1 MPSACDP
8 ICSAVLGLE
17 TGPHLN
23 HIISSL
29 NRVAAR
35 MAESDNKPD
44 DELPKGIRGGRAI
57 RAVLNAAGGAIPF
70 VGGVLSAG
78 SGAWSEREQE
88 KVNSFFEHW
97 LKLLQEEMAEK
108 AQTILEIVAR
118 LDMND
123 EKIAER
129 VASPEYQSLIRKAFR
144 EWAGAE
150 SEEKRRLVR
159 NILANAAA
167 TSITSDDVVRMFL
180 QWISSYSELHFAV
193 IGSIYND
200 AGVTRA
206 RIWEKVGKEE
216 VREDSAEA
224 DLFKLLIRDL
234 STGSIIR
241 QHREKDYAGNF
252 LRKPSLRRRK
262 GGLVSSTVESAFEDT
277 KGYELTE
284 LSQRFVHYAMTDLP
298 PRIEFN
304 PNMMKATE
312 EVVGESF

>member
-1 MPSACDP
+1 
-8 ICSAVLGLE
+8 
-17 TGPHLN
+17 
-23 HIISSL
+23 
-29 NRVAAR
+29 
-35 MAESDNKPD
+35 MAESDDKPG
-44 DELPKGIRGGRAI
+44 DELPKGIRGGLAI

-78 SGAWSEREQE
+78 SGVWSEREQE

-97 LKLLQEEMAEK
+97 LKMLQEELAEK
-108 AQTILEIVAR
+108 AQTILEIMAR

-129 VASPEYQSLIRKAFR
+129 VASPEYQSLVRKAFR
-144 EWAGAE
+144 EWSGAE
-150 SEEKRRLVR
+150 SEEKRTLVR

-167 TSITSDDVVRMFL
+167 ASITSDDVVRMFL
-180 QWISSYSELHFAV
+180 QWIITYSELHFAV
-193 IGSIYND
+193 IASIYND

-234 STGSIIR
+234 STGSVIR
-241 QHREKDYAGNF
+241 QHREKDYTGNF
-252 LRKPSLRRRK
+252 LRKPSLKRRK

-284 LSQRFVHYAMTDLP
+284 LGQRFVHYAMTDLP
-298 PRIEFN
+298 SRIEFN
-304 PNMMKATE
+304 ATTREATE
-312 EVVGESF
+312 AVS